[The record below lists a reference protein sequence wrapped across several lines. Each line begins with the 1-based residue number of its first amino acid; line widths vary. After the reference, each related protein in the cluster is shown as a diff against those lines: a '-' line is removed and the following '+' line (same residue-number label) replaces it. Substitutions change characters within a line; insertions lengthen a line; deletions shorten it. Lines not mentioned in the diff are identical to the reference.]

1 MSKIH
6 PSGIC
11 ALGALIVTCTLH
23 CASFG
28 DDLTVRIEPGEGWW
42 GGATTLGTK
51 APFGLNASSL
61 SFDIRKDNY
70 SNQAAPQVAKGAKT
84 REVVLPA
91 GRWRDDEGKTFE
103 GPCRL
108 TVNTPISRLPY
119 FEKLP

>member
-1 MSKIH
+1 MPRIH

-11 ALGALIVTCTLH
+11 AVGALIVTCTLH
-23 CASFG
+23 RASFG

-42 GGATTLGTK
+42 GGATTLGT
-51 APFGLNASSL
+51 
-61 SFDIRKDNY
+61 
-70 SNQAAPQVAKGAKT
+70 KT